1 MITFESFVGIL
12 GSLTA
17 ASLFFPQ
24 VFVSWKT
31 KRTGDLAW
39 FGIIVGMLNGVFW
52 SAYGF
57 LKLDPFIYVTN
68 GILFLGAFLL
78 MLLKLKYK

>member
-1 MITFESFVGIL
+1 MITFESVVGIL

-24 VFVSWKT
+24 VYVSWKA

-52 SAYGF
+52 STYGF
-57 LKLDPFIYVTN
+57 LKMDPFIYVTN
-68 GILFLGAFLL
+68 SILFLGASLL